1 VYNHIVQWINRVLD
15 ALAIVLAGWLLVVLI
30 RRARGKAA
38 DWIRPLLYGVLFL
51 DGIGLTLIV
60 WNRLSRN
67 AESSSGGVLSAAVMS
82 MAANTA
88 ILLFKFGWLLAFL
101 TFLRRFAFPLK
112 ERLFRRL
119 AAAIIVP
126 IVLLIAGGWI
136 EFLLASSRDLFD
148 KLQFVSDYFVI
159 FAMIGAGLYL
169 RSRIATLGSREAAKA
184 IIVLGS
190 LFASIFLCLG
200 VWWIVGGSVYR
211 LSSALGAAFIPL
223 MFFLFNGGLAVW
235 TVRFSWILA
244 SPESVRFDSW
254 PVSEDFSSRWGI
266 SRREGEIIELVNQGL
281 SNQKIAG
288 RLFISLST
296 VKKHLNNVFLKTG
309 VSNRVQLVRLF
320 SGSAQNSAAEF
331 KPETEEAVV
340 YRDK

>member
-1 VYNHIVQWINRVLD
+1 VYNRIVQWISRVLD
-15 ALAIVLAGWLLVVLI
+15 ALAIVSAAWLLVILI
-30 RRARGKAA
+30 RKACRKAA
-38 DWIRPLLYGVLFL
+38 DRIRPLLYGVLFL

-67 AESSSGGVLSAAVMS
+67 AGSSSDGILSAAVMS

-101 TFLRRFAFPLK
+101 TFLRRFAFPLR
-112 ERLFRRL
+112 ERLYGRL
-119 AAAIIVP
+119 AAAVIVP

-136 EFLLASSRDLFD
+136 EFFLASSRDLFD
-148 KLQFVSDYFVI
+148 NLQFVSDYFVI
-159 FAMIGAGLYL
+159 FAMIGASLYL
-169 RSRIATLGSREAAKA
+169 RSRIAALVSRETAKA
-184 IIVLGS
+184 MIVLGG

-200 VWWIVGGSVYR
+200 LWWIVGGSVYR
-211 LSSALGAAFIPL
+211 LSPALGAAFIPL
-223 MFFLFNGGLAVW
+223 MFFLFNGSLAVW
-235 TVRFSWILA
+235 TIRFSWILA
-244 SPESVRFDSW
+244 GPESVRFDSW
-254 PVSEDFSSRWGI
+254 PVSDDLSSRWGI

-281 SNQKIAG
+281 SNQEIAG

-320 SGSAQNSAAEF
+320 SRSVQDSAAES
-331 KPETEEAVV
+331 KPESKPE
-340 YRDK
+340 RSNKP